1 MLQTRRARVFAE
13 LDPRVSH
20 RMSASN
26 AAIILLIVAGVAV
39 SVAETE
45 PMIYAGREHAFAVVN
60 FGFGILFL
68 IEYLLRL
75 WSIVE
80 RDPAHPWRERR
91 RFIFSLASF
100 IDLLAIVSSLD
111 PLLGFNSTPLRLLRI
126 ARIVRLVRVGPIADA
141 VQILATTINSRRFE
155 LLATLGIAAIV
166 LIFGA
171 TLLYWAEGHVQPDK
185 FGSIPR
191 SMWWAMET
199 LTTVG
204 YGDVHPITPLGK
216 LLAALVAI
224 AGIGVI
230 VLPTGIM
237 AAAFNEALREHHDRI
252 RVARAERQAA
262 VPRLDAE

>member
-1 MLQTRRARVFAE
+1 MKQALRARVHAE

-26 AAIILLIVAGVAV
+26 AVIIFLILVAVVV

-45 PMIYAGREHAFAVVN
+45 PTVFAGNERVFAWIN
-60 FGFGILFL
+60 FGFGVVFL

-75 WSIVE
+75 WSVVE

-91 RFIFSLASF
+91 RFIFSVPSA
-100 IDLLAIVSSLD
+100 IDLLAIISSLD
-111 PLLGFNSTPLRLLRI
+111 PLLGFNSTPLRLLRV

-141 VQILATTINSRRFE
+141 VHILVTAIKSRRFE
-155 LLATLGIAAIV
+155 LLATLGIATIV

-191 SMWWAMET
+191 AMWWAVET
-199 LTTVG
+199 LTTMG
-204 YGDVHPITPLGK
+204 YGDVYPITPLGK
-216 LLAALVAI
+216 LLASLVSI

-237 AAAFNEALREHHDRI
+237 AAAFNEALREHHTRT
-252 RVARAERQAA
+252 RAAREAALAERAA
-262 VPRLDAE
+262 SDDK